1 MRKEYY
7 NDIELHEKY
16 YNININENN
25 MILMEN

>member
-7 NDIELHEKY
+7 NDIELPEKY